1 MFFKHMYI
9 YLKYATISNCNISCF
24 YYNIQVS
31 FINNKKEI
39 FFFFLSIL
47 LKTERKNREKARE
60 KSSNC

>member
-9 YLKYATISNCNISCF
+9 YLKYATISICNVSCF

-39 FFFFLSIL
+39 FFLSIL
-47 LKTERKNREKARE
+47 FMHF
-60 KSSNC
+60 SNQFFNCVLYCK

>member
-9 YLKYATISNCNISCF
+9 YLKYATISICNVSCF

-39 FFFFLSIL
+39 FFFFFIDTFHAFLKSII
-47 LKTERKNREKARE
+47 
-60 KSSNC
+60 